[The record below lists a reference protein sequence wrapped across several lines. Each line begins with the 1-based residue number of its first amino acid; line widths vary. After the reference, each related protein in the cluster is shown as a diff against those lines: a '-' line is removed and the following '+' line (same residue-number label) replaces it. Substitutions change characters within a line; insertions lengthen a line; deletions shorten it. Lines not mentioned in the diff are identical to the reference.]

1 MNRFFNIIIIFFLTI
16 NFSFS
21 NVLNKKDYNLLG
33 DSLTV
38 IINSE
43 NEEKDIFKQI
53 KRKLR
58 YIEAILDPET
68 NSFLKKFN
76 DLEKNSE
83 ISAPDLFVDAFKI
96 MKDYNDI
103 TKNAFDPTTFSIL
116 SNASTIDKV
125 KPLLD
130 SKLFQKCMNIRNI
143 DVKITNVFSKKY
155 SCIKLSFDSVI
166 DGIIVQNMKFLLE
179 SKNYTSFY
187 IRFGNTVYSRNFIN
201 ENNNFDKRTLD
212 AIDRAGIKI
221 KTLPVFSFLVN
232 DNDKIKTYNL
242 NYRNKRISLNN
253 DFFVIVASDSPVNNS
268 ILANTLNLVDY
279 SIFAKNLY
287 RNEIPILIVY
297 KDDGKYI
304 YKYSKPFEIFFD

>member
-96 MKDYNDI
+96 MKDCNDI
-103 TKNAFDPTTFSIL
+103 L
-116 SNASTIDKV
+116 
-125 KPLLD
+125 
-130 SKLFQKCMNIRNI
+130 
-143 DVKITNVFSKKY
+143 Y
-155 SCIKLSFDSVI
+155 
-166 DGIIVQNMKFLLE
+166 
-179 SKNYTSFY
+179 
-187 IRFGNTVYSRNFIN
+187 
-201 ENNNFDKRTLD
+201 
-212 AIDRAGIKI
+212 
-221 KTLPVFSFLVN
+221 
-232 DNDKIKTYNL
+232 
-242 NYRNKRISLNN
+242 
-253 DFFVIVASDSPVNNS
+253 NNS
-268 ILANTLNLVDY
+268 IY
-279 SIFAKNLY
+279 Y
-287 RNEIPILIVY
+287 
-297 KDDGKYI
+297 
-304 YKYSKPFEIFFD
+304 

>member
-1 MNRFFNIIIIFFLTI
+1 
-16 NFSFS
+16 
-21 NVLNKKDYNLLG
+21 
-33 DSLTV
+33 
-38 IINSE
+38 
-43 NEEKDIFKQI
+43 
-53 KRKLR
+53 
-58 YIEAILDPET
+58 
-68 NSFLKKFN
+68 
-76 DLEKNSE
+76 
-83 ISAPDLFVDAFKI
+83 

-155 SCIKLSFDSVI
+155 SCIKLSFDSII

-212 AIDRAGIKI
+212 AIDRVGIKI

-304 YKYSKPFEIFFD
+304 YKYSKPFENFFD